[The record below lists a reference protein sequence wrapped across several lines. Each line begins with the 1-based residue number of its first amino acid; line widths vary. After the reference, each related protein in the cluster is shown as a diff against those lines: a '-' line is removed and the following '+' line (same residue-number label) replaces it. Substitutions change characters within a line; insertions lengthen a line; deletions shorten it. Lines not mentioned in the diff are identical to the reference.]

1 MSQFSGTY
9 TQYDTVGI
17 QEDVSDAIYNIS
29 PKTTPFMAN
38 AGKGEASQSL
48 FEWQIDE
55 LEAPDTGN
63 AQLEGDD
70 IDAVDSSAPTTRLG
84 NYCQISRKTA
94 AVSGSNQQAKKYG
107 RSDELAF
114 NMAKKSAE
122 LKRDV
127 ESIVLENQG
136 ASAGVD
142 DTDPRLTGAILAFIK
157 TNVNKASN
165 GANPSYTNIPTAART
180 DGTQR
185 TFTELLLQDALL
197 QGWDSGA
204 EFSTLMLGGFNK
216 QVFSSFD
223 GVATKTLQQ
232 TAAEQSAVIGASD
245 VYVGDFGGPISV
257 VPNRFMRPRDA
268 LLIDWNYVSIAYF
281 RPFFTEPLSK
291 TGDAEKRMLLGEYGL
306 QVKNEQALALIAD
319 LRTS

>member
-1 MSQFSGTY
+1 VSQFAGTY

-29 PKTTPFMAN
+29 PKTTPLMSN

-70 IDAVDSSAPTTRLG
+70 IDEVDASVPTTRLG

-127 ESIVLENQG
+127 ESILLENQA

-142 DTDPRLTGAILAFIK
+142 DSAPRKTGSILAFIK

-165 GANPSYTNIPTAART
+165 GANPIYTNIPTSVRT
-180 DGTQR
+180 NGTQR
-185 TFTELLLQDALL
+185 TFTELLLQDVLL

-204 EFSTLMLGGFNK
+204 EFSTLMVGGFNK
-216 QVFSSFD
+216 QQVSGFD
-223 GVATKTLQQ
+223 GIATKTIEQ
-232 TAAEQSAVIGASD
+232 TAVKPAAIIGAAD
-245 VYVGDFGGPISV
+245 FYVGDFGGPISV
-257 VPNRFMRPRDA
+257 VPNRFQRPRDA
-268 LLIDWNYVSIAYF
+268 FLIDWNYIEVAYF

-306 QVKNEQALALIAD
+306 KVKNEQALGLVAD
-319 LRTS
+319 LTVA